1 MLSLTRVQQ
10 EGMDCKSCFNSY
22 TRCNDWVH
30 LVLDGQCPQK
40 SFLREYRNYPA
51 GTRVWT
57 FIAYRNGICDLFL
70 NNADCG
76 FDGKFYPSCIQ
87 NSIVKAKSTVS
98 LPISTSH
105 YS

>member
-1 MLSLTRVQQ
+1 MV
-10 EGMDCKSCFNSY
+10 
-22 TRCNDWVH
+22 
-30 LVLDGQCPQK
+30 DGRYSQNV
-40 SFLREYRNYPA
+40 FLREYPDCPA